1 MILVECRNLVVCVL
15 VLAPGGHD
23 EGVVDGH
30 ADDLVHAR
38 PLQLTSSRYVA
49 LTIIQ
54 CSDDYA
60 SS

>member
-1 MILVECRNLVVCVL
+1 MDIEMILVECRNLVVCVL

-38 PLQLTSSRYVA
+38 PLQLTSS
-49 LTIIQ
+49 
-54 CSDDYA
+54 
-60 SS
+60 